1 MSNAGAKVRAL
12 RDERRMTQEQLSQES
27 GIARDKIAKI
37 ETGERKIS
45 ATEVPFLAD
54 ALGVSVKS
62 LMAAA
67 GDGAMYRL
75 PEPTSPHAQ
84 DAMAWFEKYAERSS
98 ALRVLEREIGFDR

>member
-62 LMAAA
+62 LMAAN
-67 GDGAMYRL
+67 DGALYRL

-84 DAMAWFEKYAERSS
+84 NAMAWFEKYAERSG
-98 ALRVLEREIGFDR
+98 ALRVLEREVGFDR